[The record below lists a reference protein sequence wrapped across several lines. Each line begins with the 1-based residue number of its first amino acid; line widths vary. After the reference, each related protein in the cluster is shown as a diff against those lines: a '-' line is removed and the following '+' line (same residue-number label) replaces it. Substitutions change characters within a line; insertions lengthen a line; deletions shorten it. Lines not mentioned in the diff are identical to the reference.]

1 MAVNKLYNPDVLKR
15 NLEKL
20 NDNPTKQKVVIYISG
35 VILNTE
41 ELSKPNKVEIEYI
54 NCLTDDVELYALANV
69 KYKKICYLNQNTI
82 IYMRP
87 NDMKDTLNTHECLV
101 VSLNSVRFW

>member
-1 MAVNKLYNPDVLKR
+1 MAVNKLYNPNVLKR

-41 ELSKPNKVEIEYI
+41 ELSKPNKNLEIEYI
-54 NCLTDDVELYALANV
+54 NCLTDDVELYNFE
-69 KYKKICYLNQNTI
+69 
-82 IYMRP
+82 M
-87 NDMKDTLNTHECLV
+87 
-101 VSLNSVRFW
+101 

>member
-41 ELSKPNKVEIEYI
+41 ELSKPLI
-54 NCLTDDVELYALANV
+54 
-69 KYKKICYLNQNTI
+69 KIWKLSI
-82 IYMRP
+82 
-87 NDMKDTLNTHECLV
+87 
-101 VSLNSVRFW
+101 